1 MLAYL
6 RHRAADAGG
15 APVLPL
21 LSCTLSSHVSIP
33 VSMLRYLI
41 CVSCR
46 SNLSGER
53 SHIFIFNFSGTSSPL
68 SSHLLHSAILSPR
81 IIVTMRRLR
90 VILWESSTRRKYVVL
105 PLFRDHWKP
114 AIRRLKALLD

>member
-6 RHRAADAGG
+6 RHWAADAGG

-41 CVSCR
+41 CVSVVATCQVR
-46 SNLSGER
+46 GRTFSSSTSLEHPLLSPY
-53 SHIFIFNFSGTSSPL
+53 IFYILL
-68 SSHLLHSAILSPR
+68 SSLL
-81 IIVTMRRLR
+81 
-90 VILWESSTRRKYVVL
+90 E
-105 PLFRDHWKP
+105 
-114 AIRRLKALLD
+114 LL